1 MSLEQDLKS
10 IGLEE
15 KEAKVYLAALELGPT
30 SIQNLTEKSG
40 IKRSTVY
47 EMIKNLEKKGL
58 VSETSKGKRRL
69 MVASEP
75 ERLKQSITAKE
86 RLLKEILPELKS
98 LNNIGNVKPIIRYY
112 EGKEGLR
119 QIYKDTLTTK
129 NKLTL
134 WISPIQS
141 MLETIGEDFLNSYVE
156 ERTSLGIWVNS
167 VYITS
172 QRVEDYKYLNPTTFE
187 KTLRRIRFTS
197 PDINIKNAM
206 CIYGNKVAIIS
217 SRKEGFGFVMESA
230 DYAETMR
237 VFHNLLWNISKP
249 WGDMNFDNK
258 AKSVENKETEIED
271 DYWK

>member
-1 MSLEQDLKS
+1 MNLEQDLKS

-30 SIQNLTEKSG
+30 SIQDLAEKSG

-47 EMIKNLEKKGL
+47 EMIKSLEEKGL
-58 VSETSKGKRRL
+58 ISETSKGKRRL
-69 MVASEP
+69 MVASDP
-75 ERLKQSITAKE
+75 ERLKQNITSKE

-98 LNNIGNVKPIIRYY
+98 LNNIGNIKPNIRYY
-112 EGKEGLR
+112 EGMNGLR

-156 ERTSLGIWVNS
+156 DRTRLGIWVNS

-172 QRVEDYKYLNPTTFE
+172 QRVDDYKYLDPTTFE

-197 PDINIKNAM
+197 PDINIKNTM
-206 CIYGNKVAIIS
+206 CIYDNKVAIIS
-217 SRKEGFGFVMESA
+217 SRKEGFGFIMEST

-237 VFHNLLWNISKP
+237 VFHNLLWNISRP
-249 WGDMNFDNK
+249 WGDMNFDINHKNK
-258 AKSVENKETEIED
+258 DNGSED
-271 DYWK
+271 NYWK